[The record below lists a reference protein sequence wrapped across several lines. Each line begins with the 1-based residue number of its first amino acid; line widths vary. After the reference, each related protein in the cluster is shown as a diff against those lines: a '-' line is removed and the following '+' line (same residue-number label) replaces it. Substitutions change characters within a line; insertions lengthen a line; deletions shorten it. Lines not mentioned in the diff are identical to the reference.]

1 MPAPSGDWLPLGL
14 EPPPPEC
21 SPLGPS
27 RSRSHS
33 CCWVIGGADP
43 SGVSARWS
51 SRISPRLRSN
61 HRLLGASESV
71 PMLEVDGLAKRY
83 GEVLALRDLSVS
95 VDEGQ
100 CLVLLGRNGAGK
112 TTALRCMAGV
122 LLPTSGSVTVDGIDA
137 ATDPAAVRAKVGL
150 MPEVPGLYE
159 RMSARTYLDYFG
171 AIYEIEPQLRRRRI
185 DQLLEKFDLLDA
197 GDRWMGTYS
206 KGMRQKVALIR
217 ATLHHPR
224 LVLADEPTSALDP
237 DSARRAW
244 DYLKDLQKEGCALV
258 ICTHS
263 MAEAEILAGE
273 IGIMSAGRALAIGN
287 LVELRRR
294 SGLKMRQE
302 VRELPTL
309 QDIYLAIVDNHRDL
323 AEVRTA

>member
-1 MPAPSGDWLPLGL
+1 
-14 EPPPPEC
+14 
-21 SPLGPS
+21 
-27 RSRSHS
+27 
-33 CCWVIGGADP
+33 
-43 SGVSARWS
+43 
-51 SRISPRLRSN
+51 
-61 HRLLGASESV
+61 
-71 PMLEVDGLAKRY
+71 MLEVEGLAKRY
-83 GEVLALRDLSVS
+83 GDVLALKDLSVR

-122 LLPTSGSVTVDGIDA
+122 LEPSAGTVRVDGIDA
-137 ATDPAAVRAKVGL
+137 AEDPAAVRARVGL

-159 RMSARTYLDYFG
+159 RMSARSYLDHFG
-171 AIYEIEPQLRRRRI
+171 AIYDIEPAVRARRI
-185 DQLLEKFDLLDA
+185 DELLDLFELSDA
-197 GDRWMGTYS
+197 GDRWLGTFS

-217 ATLHHPR
+217 ATLHRPR

-244 DYLKDLQKEGCALV
+244 AYLKDLQRDGCALV

-263 MAEAEILAGE
+263 MEKAEQLAGD

-287 LVELRRR
+287 LAELRRR
-294 SGLKMRQE
+294 SGLKARKE

-309 QDIYLAIVDNHRDL
+309 QDIYLAIVGNRSDEPEL
-323 AEVRTA
+323 AATRSA